1 MTNVHQLVPF
11 STTVLLKD
19 GKCLIVQVS
28 CVQYMELYRDLY
40 IKYACGVTPNH
51 ELDLTGSDEN
61 NFSYVLSA
69 ENAKLVLVLFAF

>member
-1 MTNVHQLVPF
+1 M
-11 STTVLLKD
+11 SDSSGLLCTIY
-19 GKCLIVQVS
+19 GVI
-28 CVQYMELYRDLY
+28 YRF
-40 IKYACGVTPNH
+40 IHKYACGVTPNH